1 MESQLLLTVND
12 QPISVAQAM
21 RYLQLSGRLGPVIR
35 DILREYVLEQ
45 ELKQRDELDI
55 NPALI
60 EQAVVDFRL
69 QRQLTDPKR
78 FQEWLA
84 NNRMDYPTFHGQVT
98 AGFKLAK
105 LKAEVTEPKLQ
116 EFFIERKIFL
126 DRVVLSRIIVTE
138 QELAEELRSQI
149 EEGTAFETLAR
160 DYSLTEDRIVNGMMG
175 PVSRGTLPDIIRAAI
190 DQARPGELIGPIQ
203 LEGRWGLLRVEQI
216 LPASLEEAQLSEAL
230 QNELFELWITEKMQ
244 QMTVK
249 LEVI

>member
-1 MESQLLLTVND
+1 MDSQAFLTIND
-12 QPISVAQAM
+12 QPISLTQAI
-21 RYLQLSGRLGPVIR
+21 RYLQLSGRLGAFMR

-45 ELKQRDELDI
+45 ELKQRDNLNID
-55 NPALI
+55 PVLI
-60 EQAVVDFRL
+60 EQAVIDFRL

-84 NNRMDYPTFHGQVT
+84 SNRMDYPTFHAQVT
-98 AGFKLAK
+98 SGFKLAK
-105 LKAEVTEPKLQ
+105 LKAEVTAPKLQ

-126 DRVVLSRIIVTE
+126 DRVVLSRIVVAE
-138 QELAEELRSQI
+138 RELAEELRSQI

-190 DQARPGELIGPIQ
+190 DQASPGELIGPLE
-203 LEGRWGLLRVEQI
+203 LEGRWGLFRVEQI
-216 LPASLEEAQLSEAL
+216 LLASLEDAQLSEAL

-244 QMTVK
+244 QMMVK